1 MSTEIRDAPGRA
13 RHLSVEVRDPSGQEE
28 VLLENLP
35 ATSTVSQILA
45 MAATE
50 LKLPPN
56 IIWDLRHDDSSRLL
70 SPDMTI
76 GDVAGETESHVRATL
91 QPDAGLA

>member
-1 MSTEIRDAPGRA
+1 MSIESLEAPGRT
-13 RHLSVEVRDPSGQEE
+13 RRLSVEVSDPTQQEQ

-35 ATSTVSQILA
+35 ASSTVSQILA
-45 MAATE
+45 MATAE

-56 IIWDLRHDDSSRLL
+56 IVWDLRHDDSSRLL

-76 GDVAGETESHVRATL
+76 GDVAGETDSHVRATL